1 MTQTHLNDSV
11 LAEIDRGYARL
22 IRRAK
27 QQEFRRTVKPPPVI
41 GSDYIPPEMIE
52 ATQTPAERRARIQNH
67 QVWPP
72 EVFRFFLNAPVIRRR
87 KGEPNV
93 ETID

>member
-1 MTQTHLNDSV
+1 
-11 LAEIDRGYARL
+11 
-22 IRRAK
+22 
-27 QQEFRRTVKPPPVI
+27 
-41 GSDYIPPEMIE
+41 MIE
-52 ATQTPAERRARIQNH
+52 ATQTPAERRAWIQNH